1 MSSYLERPEEML
13 DLKLLVGPG
22 SLLGQDPDVE
32 ALGPELYKAYA
43 VRHDVPL
50 ILGVG
55 AGFLA
60 GARPEAVAERVRRY
74 VEVGARGGRFA
85 LYLCNLG
92 RAHRRRISARR
103 WRRRT
108 PSPWPDPTV
117 ERRLDSRQRTADTG
131 REPDFQTAFA
141 LGEVWARPRSTSRPA
156 ALL

>member
-1 MSSYLERPEEML
+1 MFVANWVGEQLIERPEEML

-32 ALGPELYKAYA
+32 ALGPERYKAYA

-92 RAHRRRISARR
+92 ASTPPENLRAA
-103 WRRRT
+103 
-108 PSPWPDPTV
+108 V
-117 ERRLDSRQRTADTG
+117 E
-131 REPDFQTAFA
+131 
-141 LGEVWARPRSTSRPA
+141 A
-156 ALL
+156 AHAVAMA